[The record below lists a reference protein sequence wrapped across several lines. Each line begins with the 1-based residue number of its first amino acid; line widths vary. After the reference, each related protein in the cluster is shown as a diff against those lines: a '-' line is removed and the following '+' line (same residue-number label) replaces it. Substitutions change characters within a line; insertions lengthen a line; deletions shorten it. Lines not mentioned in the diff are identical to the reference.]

1 MSGTKRA
8 KDSELG
14 KEIGVQIG
22 GSLLMLVGLAV
33 AAWLMKWQYGNILEG
48 STSPS
53 SPPSLAAWCWWA
65 SQPR

>member
-33 AAWLMKWQYGNILEG
+33 AGIYILALSG
-48 STSPS
+48 
-53 SPPSLAAWCWWA
+53 
-65 SQPR
+65 QV

>member
-33 AAWLMKWQYGNILEG
+33 RPG
-48 STSPS
+48 
-53 SPPSLAAWCWWA
+53 
-65 SQPR
+65 